1 MPMSDWVATAE
12 AMPVRLTSLFQFL
25 SRGLGPAGLVGCVLL
40 VPIALA
46 ERGSHITLD
55 EPLPQPAWELPLIAN
70 GEGTVTNSTYLGRV
84 TYVDFWASWCGPC
97 RLSLPALN
105 RLSKEF
111 DTADF
116 GVVAISVDYV
126 DEDALDFLKR
136 YPVDYPVAIDKT
148 GNSGRDFAVAGMPSG
163 YLIGRD
169 GLIRAVH
176 VGFRKGD
183 EAILREQIQSL
194 IADS

>member
-1 MPMSDWVATAE
+1 MSDWVATAK
-12 AMPVRLTSLFQFL
+12 AAFMSISGRLQILARRIRHL
-25 SRGLGPAGLVGCVLL
+25 GLVCFVI
-40 VPIALA
+40 VAPTALA

-55 EPLPQPAWELPLIAN
+55 EPLPQPTWELPLIAN
-70 GEGTVTNSTYLGRV
+70 GEGTVAGSTYLGRV
-84 TYVDFWASWCGPC
+84 TYLDFWASWCGPC

-111 DTADF
+111 DDADF

-163 YLIGRD
+163 YLIDRD
-169 GLIRAVH
+169 GLIREVH

-183 EAILREQIQSL
+183 EEILREKIQKL
-194 IADS
+194 ITDS

>member
-1 MPMSDWVATAE
+1 MRM
-12 AMPVRLTSLFQFL
+12 
-25 SRGLGPAGLVGCVLL
+25 AGLLQILARRSRHLGLIYCIILA
-40 VPIALA
+40 PTALA

-70 GEGTVTNSTYLGRV
+70 GEGTVTDSTYLGRV
-84 TYVDFWASWCGPC
+84 TYLDFWASWCGPC

-111 DTADF
+111 DDADF

-136 YPVDYPVAIDKT
+136 YPVDYPIAIDKT

-169 GLIRAVH
+169 GLIREVH

-183 EAILREQIQSL
+183 EATLREKIQEL

>member
-1 MPMSDWVATAE
+1 MSDWVATAE
-12 AMPVRLTSLFQFL
+12 ALPMRLTERFQLSL
-25 SRGLGPAGLVGCVLL
+25 RGFCVAGLICSAFVTST
-40 VPIALA
+40 AQA

-70 GEGTVTNSTYLGRV
+70 GEGTVTDSTYLGRV

-111 DTADF
+111 DAADF

-126 DEDALDFLKR
+126 DEDALDFLER

-169 GLIRAVH
+169 GLIREVH

-183 EAILREQIQSL
+183 EALLREQIQAL
-194 IADS
+194 IAES